1 MTVIRLRWAVGLFA
15 VLTAG
20 ALAGAAPP
28 ADDSPES
35 VLKARGLKRVGSTY
49 VLASEGEVQK
59 RAGALKALSNQLVQ
73 AARQRA
79 EAEQQVEGEK
89 GMTRELL
96 RQRVALGEQLAAI
109 EQQIRNV
116 GGADPEMAARRNEV
130 VIAYNG
136 LTDQL
141 RLLQSGQGAD
151 PKLQDQLL
159 AEVSRRREGYIQAV
173 LDLRQLVDAA
183 TKSYA
188 ELANDPA
195 VKQALEALGRSSKAK
210 PKLGPSSQFATNVKT
225 LERIEHSVMTDAV
238 DLRKQGGVFWV
249 NATFNGKVVKP
260 MVFDTGASLT
270 TIPASLAEEIG
281 LKPSPSD
288 PIVRCETADGTVV
301 EARRMTIPSMRVG
314 RFIVNEVDCAV
325 MPARQGE
332 HRAAPG
338 TELPPALHLQV
349 HLRDR
354 APGHVAG
361 RGARADGPGVATGPG
376 RRPNQVAGRTIS
388 GGFVQGR
395 PRRRPRWRPPV
406 TRVGGLFGKSLE
418 SFYSK
423 SATHLRRQNRPI
435 PNRCIKEFGKLRHP
449 VDRGSAQETRGFG
462 D

>member
-20 ALAGAAPP
+20 VLAGAAPP

-59 RAGALKALSNQLVQ
+59 RAGALKALSNRLVQ

-116 GGADPEMAARRNEV
+116 GGANPEMAARNEV

-151 PKLQDQLL
+151 PRLQDRLL

-173 LDLRQLVDAA
+173 LDLRQLVDAV

-210 PKLGPSSQFATNVKT
+210 PRLGPSSQFATNTKT

-270 TIPASLAEEIG
+270 TIPTSLAEEIG

-314 RFIVNEVDCAV
+314 RFVVNDVDCAV
-325 MPARQGE
+325 MPGGKGNIAPLLGQSF
-332 HRAAPG
+332 HRHFTYRFTSETGHLVMSRVEGLEPTAPASR
-338 TELPPALHLQV
+338 PA
-349 HLRDR
+349 
-354 APGHVAG
+354 
-361 RGARADGPGVATGPG
+361 RGA
-376 RRPNQVAGRTIS
+376 RPNQVAGRTIS

-406 TRVGGLFGKSLE
+406 TRVAGLFGGIV
-418 SFYSK
+418 SF
-423 SATHLRRQNRPI
+423 RI
-435 PNRCIKEFGKLRHP
+435 P
-449 VDRGSAQETRGFG
+449 RG
-462 D
+462 